1 MTLYRL
7 HEADLEI
14 PDAWQDQSINIFK
27 LPASGPAR
35 EASFVI
41 SRDASQ
47 GDAPFA
53 DYVARQLENAE
64 KQLPGFKLHKRWDIN
79 IHGHA
84 AVLLD
89 YQWQREGR
97 DLMLRQVFIER
108 RPAVLITTLT
118 TTRLTCRTTSR
129 PGSRRCRPWSRARPL
144 ADPSTDAWM
153 RKPPPDW
160 AMR

>member
-1 MTLYRL
+1 M
-7 HEADLEI
+7 
-14 PDAWQDQSINIFK
+14 
-27 LPASGPAR
+27 
-35 EASFVI
+35 
-41 SRDASQ
+41 
-47 GDAPFA
+47 
-53 DYVARQLENAE
+53 ENAE

-118 TTRLTCRTTSR
+118 TTPADLPHHEPAWKQAMQTLVPR
-129 PGSRRCRPWSRARPL
+129 PT
-144 ADPSTDAWM
+144 PS
-153 RKPPPDW
+153 
-160 AMR
+160 